1 MNMWKDMNLILN
13 GRARRQISCM
23 LRATMSTSNTSRYQP
38 VGGSRLDPALPHE
51 LAELVL
57 RHLSPTDLAASAL
70 ALPAWTP
77 AVARCV
83 AEPRLWNVH
92 KCAAL
97 AFETSGNF
105 QHGTITDITAWSSR
119 RSAISVMHVLPWLPL
134 AATGRH
140 WPPLVFCVPTRPDDP
155 TPRPDDAFPSNQLNQ
170 LKSTQSTEINSIN

>member
-1 MNMWKDMNLILN
+1 MNLILN

-97 AFETSGNF
+97 AFETAGNF
-105 QHGTITDITAWSSR
+105 QHGTITDITVVVKAFSDLRDARLAESNTLPGWWTPLEARLRGAEQAALSDWQLNHKR
-119 RSAISVMHVLPWLPL
+119 VMPL
-134 AATGRH
+134 ACYA
-140 WPPLVFCVPTRPDDP
+140 C
-155 TPRPDDAFPSNQLNQ
+155 S
-170 LKSTQSTEINSIN
+170 ST